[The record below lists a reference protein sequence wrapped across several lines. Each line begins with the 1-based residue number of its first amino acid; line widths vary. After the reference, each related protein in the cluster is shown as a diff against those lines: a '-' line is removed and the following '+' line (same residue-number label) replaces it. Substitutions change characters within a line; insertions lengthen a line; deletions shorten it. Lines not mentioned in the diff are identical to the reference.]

1 MHPWPSLM
9 AIIADVDNLKQI
21 NDDYGHR
28 TSDRAIIA
36 ASVQH
41 IYQYEKN
48 KSGQIAGKF
57 GRGSLKY
64 LKNEF

>member
-9 AIIADVDNLKQI
+9 AIIADVANLKQI

-41 IYQYEKN
+41 IY
-48 KSGQIAGKF
+48 
-57 GRGSLKY
+57 
-64 LKNEF
+64 